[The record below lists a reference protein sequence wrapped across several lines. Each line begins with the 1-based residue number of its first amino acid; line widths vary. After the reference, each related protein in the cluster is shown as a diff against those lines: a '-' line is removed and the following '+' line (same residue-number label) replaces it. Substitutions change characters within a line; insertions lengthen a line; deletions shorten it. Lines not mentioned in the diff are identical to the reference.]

1 MFTHAASAIVVSPFL
16 YVTPLVTKD
25 ALGKSIVIL
34 PLPLSPSS
42 TLPLNNENT
51 PV

>member
-1 MFTHAASAIVVSPFL
+1 MFTHSSFSMVVFPFL

-42 TLPLNNENT
+42 TLPLNYENT